1 VSAATPTAVTTC
13 GTTLTGAGYLPG
25 DLSCTGGDG
34 VILAGDA
41 TLDLRGRRLIGP
53 GSGVGVRLSPSGKSR
68 IVNGTIRGWG
78 TAVSSDEDF
87 ETPLDATLTGLNA
100 YGGVVLAKHVTAAD
114 NTGSGIQGDFGADL
128 TVADSVLRNNK
139 ETGLGT
145 YGPLHASRL
154 VIVGSQRGVSCF
166 ESTCDVSRSLIADN
180 ETGVSGFASR
190 GTYAGNTF
198 VRNRTAF
205 STGYSNAPST
215 LRYDEEVRDNRFLDN
230 DVAVTIGAIASTAYR
245 RNTFSRNGVGFQD
258 DGEWQDSFVV
268 LLERNTLTR
277 NGDGINLR
285 PMFRT
290 AQLSGNRAVRNT
302 GWGIHVPDA
311 VDLGGNSAS
320 GNGNEPQCVGVV
332 C

>member
-1 VSAATPTAVTTC
+1 VQ
-13 GTTLTGAGYLPG
+13 
-25 DLSCTGGDG
+25 
-34 VILAGDA
+34 
-41 TLDLRGRRLIGP
+41 
-53 GSGVGVRLSPSGKSR
+53 LSPSGTSR
-68 IVNGTIRGWG
+68 VVNIGNE
-78 TAVSSDEDF
+78 TAVNCS
-87 ETPLDATLTGLNA
+87 
-100 YGGVVLAKHVTAAD
+100 
-114 NTGSGIQGDFGADL
+114 
-128 TVADSVLRNNK
+128 DSV
-139 ETGLGT
+139 
-145 YGPLHASRL
+145 
-154 VIVGSQRGVSCF
+154 
-166 ESTCDVSRSLIADN
+166 CDVSRSVIAGN

-205 STGYSNAPST
+205 NTGFSSAPST

-230 DVAVTIGAIASTAYR
+230 DVAVTIGALASTAYR

-258 DGEWQDSFVV
+258 AGEWADSFVV

-290 AQLSGNRAVRNT
+290 VRLSGNRAVKNT
-302 GWGIHVPDA
+302 GWGIHAPDA